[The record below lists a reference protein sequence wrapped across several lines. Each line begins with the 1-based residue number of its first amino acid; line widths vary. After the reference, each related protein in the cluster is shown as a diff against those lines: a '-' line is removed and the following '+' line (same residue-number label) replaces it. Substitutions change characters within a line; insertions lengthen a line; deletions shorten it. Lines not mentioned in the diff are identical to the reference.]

1 MSLPSL
7 SKKLIPFSLLSLFIL
22 TACEDANKQ
31 KVAPPK
37 PHVIVTTI
45 SETEIKPHIDF
56 IGRTEATEDV
66 SLRSQVE
73 GTLLKRHFTGGDDVQ
88 KGDLLFE
95 IDPAP
100 YQTQVSQDKAALTHA
115 ESAYSIAKNRWQRGK
130 KLRKTGA
137 MSEIDF
143 DELTAQVNQ
152 TKADVALKKA
162 ALERSELNLS
172 YTKIVAPI
180 SGRISRSQV
189 SLGDLITANNVE
201 LGTLVQLDPIW
212 VNFQISE
219 KQINQARQDNSSV
232 NEDIDQDS
240 LKVDIYLN
248 KESKYKHSGKID
260 FVDNRVDQSTGTLAI
275 RAVFPNPDKLLLPGQ
290 YTNLTITLPNST
302 KAILIPQAAVQ
313 EEQQGRFV
321 LVVNDKNIVEKRMVK
336 LGARYDVRWMVEEGL
351 NAGDKIIVDGLQK
364 VRMGIEVET
373 TEQTDKPFTAANN
386 NK

>member
-1 MSLPSL
+1 MRFPSI
-7 SKKLIPFSLLSLFIL
+7 SKKVIPFYLLPLLLL
-22 TACEDANKQ
+22 TGCEDSKKQ
-31 KVAPPK
+31 QVAPPK
-37 PHVIVTTI
+37 PNVVITTI
-45 SETEIKPHIDF
+45 NETQIKPHIDF

-73 GTLLKRHFTGGDDVQ
+73 GTLLKRHFTGGDDIQ

-172 YTKIVAPI
+172 YTNIVAPI

-189 SLGDLITANNVE
+189 SIGDLITANNIE

-212 VNFQISE
+212 VNFQIAE
-219 KQINQARQDNSSV
+219 KQINQARKDNNSNA
-232 NEDIDQDS
+232 NEVIDHNQ
-240 LKVDIYLN
+240 LQVDIYLN
-248 KESKYKHSGKID
+248 KEEKYQHGGKID
-260 FVDNRVDQSTGTLAI
+260 FIDNRVDQSTGTLAV

-302 KAILIPQAAVQ
+302 TAILIPQAAVQ

-321 LVVNDKNIVEKRMVK
+321 LVVNDKNVVEKRMVK
-336 LGARYDVRWMVEEGL
+336 LGARYDIRWMVEEGL
-351 NAGDKIIVDGLQK
+351 KPGDKIIVDGLQK

-373 TEQTDKPFTAANN
+373 TEQTDTPFTSTNS
-386 NK
+386 K